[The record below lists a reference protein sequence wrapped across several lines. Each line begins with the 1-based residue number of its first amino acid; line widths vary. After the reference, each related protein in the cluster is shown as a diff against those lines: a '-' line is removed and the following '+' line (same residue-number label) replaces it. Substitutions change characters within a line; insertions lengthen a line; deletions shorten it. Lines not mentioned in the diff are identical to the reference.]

1 MLLPLHS
8 CLCSAVLVAGCMA
21 TLANSQAL
29 QVATGS
35 TRIGNDHPLE
45 QRYAVGMGGPQFG
58 SDGRGFL
65 IAPGRRAMAAPCG
78 NGRVADTLPLPDG
91 SVLVVGAI
99 DYQQDQRA
107 ALWRCRRDG
116 VLDTSFAAPGLLVAA
131 GLPDSEGLSIHRN
144 ADGSLNIAVQATRA
158 DKIWLEV
165 HDWKTGAEAPQRFS
179 RQAMPVNWVGPAV
192 LERRGN
198 TWVWSDA
205 SQPWAVPLEV
215 VAITPKSLWKSV
227 AVAPAPAVPSAPGH
241 AVLNPF
247 GETGHRGTALSSMNA
262 HAPAWPSAWVV
273 LFIAAVSGATWWLRR
288 A

>member
-1 MLLPLHS
+1 
-8 CLCSAVLVAGCMA
+8 
-21 TLANSQAL
+21 
-29 QVATGS
+29 
-35 TRIGNDHPLE
+35 
-45 QRYAVGMGGPQFG
+45 
-58 SDGRGFL
+58 
-65 IAPGRRAMAAPCG
+65 MAAWQIRCRCPMAAC
-78 NGRVADTLPLPDG
+78 
-91 SVLVVGAI
+91 SVIGAI

-144 ADGSLNIAVQATRA
+144 ADGSLNIAVQATQSE

-179 RQAMPVNWVGPAV
+179 RQAMPVNWVGPASWN
-192 LERRGN
+192 GAA
-198 TWVWSDA
+198 TPGVWSDA
-205 SQPWAVPLEV
+205 PLAAVGR
-215 VAITPKSLWKSV
+215 AAGGGCDHAKV
-227 AVAPAPAVPSAPGH
+227 AVEERCGSARSCRAFGTRPRGAQPISGKPAIAARLCSQ
-241 AVLNPF
+241 
-247 GETGHRGTALSSMNA
+247 MNA